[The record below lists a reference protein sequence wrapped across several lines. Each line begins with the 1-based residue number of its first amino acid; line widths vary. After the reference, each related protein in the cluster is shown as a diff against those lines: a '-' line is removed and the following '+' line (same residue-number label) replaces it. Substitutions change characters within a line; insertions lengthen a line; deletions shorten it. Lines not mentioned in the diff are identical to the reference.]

1 MNNENNS
8 LNNEQNVTTP
18 VANNN
23 QIPTTPVA
31 NKFMAVNDASQINQS
46 TDTVTTTPA
55 VEPQPVQTPVVES
68 QPVTTPVVETQP
80 VQAPVV
86 ETSPTTEMPTVQ
98 QGVDNNAMI
107 NENLKKV
114 EIKNY
119 TPPSKFKIFLLFV
132 FFALLIAFIMYLP
145 DISSMVRIYM
155 NGNNEPQKEVITT
168 GKLICS
174 LSTNTTDL
182 DKEYEF
188 EYCFTDS
195 KLKTTKYIVYT
206 RGDTTTESTLDELNE
221 KCKSLKEYTDNI
233 DGVTVKCE
241 YSDGKLTE
249 KQVFEL
255 ESVKSEQLDS
265 AYTEAGG
272 LTLTARYDQEIDSIE
287 SNMKASGYTCE
298 RQR

>member
-1 MNNENNS
+1 MNNDNNV
-8 LNNEQNVTTP
+8 NNEQNVTTQ
-18 VANNN
+18 VTNNN
-23 QIPTTPVA
+23 QVPTTPVA
-31 NKFMAVNDASQINQS
+31 NKFMAVNDVNQINQPD
-46 TDTVTTTPA
+46 TTVTTTPS
-55 VEPQPVQTPVVES
+55 VEPQPVQASVV
-68 QPVTTPVVETQP
+68 QTQP
-80 VQAPVV
+80 VQASVV
-86 ETSPTTEMPTVQ
+86 ATTPATEAPTVPQ
-98 QGVDNNAMI
+98 QVVDNNAMI
-107 NENLKKV
+107 NENLQKV

-155 NGNNEPQKEVITT
+155 SGKNEPQVEVITT
-168 GKLICS
+168 GKLVCT

-188 EYCFTDS
+188 EYNFTDS

-206 RGDTTTESTLDELNE
+206 RGDTTTEGKLDELNE
-221 KCKSLKEYTDNI
+221 KCKTLKEYTEDM
-233 DGVTVKCE
+233 DGITVKCE
-241 YSDGKLTE
+241 YSEGKLIE
-249 KQVFEL
+249 KQVFQL
-255 ESVKSEQLDS
+255 ESVKTEKFDA

-272 LTLTARYDQEIDSIE
+272 MTLSAKYDQEIDSIE